1 MEQKERG
8 FVGKHYLMKQ
18 AFSQEELH
26 RREAVCTR
34 EDPPGC
40 TAACPLRLDMREVCA
55 HAAKGDFAKA
65 AGVIRAVTP
74 FLYLLSE
81 ACSGMC
87 VEACALSRLGDGV
100 RIKALERACAMY
112 GAAGGSRFL
121 LPRKNR
127 QVIVAGSGLFAAG
140 SWGKKAMKS
149 GGIRSAPA

>member
-55 HAAKGDFAKA
+55 HAAKGDFA
-65 AGVIRAVTP
+65 
-74 FLYLLSE
+74 
-81 ACSGMC
+81 
-87 VEACALSRLGDGV
+87 
-100 RIKALERACAMY
+100 
-112 GAAGGSRFL
+112 
-121 LPRKNR
+121 
-127 QVIVAGSGLFAAG
+127 
-140 SWGKKAMKS
+140 
-149 GGIRSAPA
+149 